1 MAWCIETLVLIEDER
16 DASGVAAVR
25 LQDGSG
31 GVKLM
36 PSTLNEDGAM
46 GRCHCDPTDITI
58 QEVVF
63 TV

>member
-1 MAWCIETLVLIEDER
+1 MLIEDKR
-16 DASGVAAVR
+16 DAGGVSAVR

-36 PSTLNEDGAM
+36 PSALNEDGAM
-46 GRCHCDPTDITI
+46 GRCHCNPTDIPI
-58 QEVVF
+58 QEVMF